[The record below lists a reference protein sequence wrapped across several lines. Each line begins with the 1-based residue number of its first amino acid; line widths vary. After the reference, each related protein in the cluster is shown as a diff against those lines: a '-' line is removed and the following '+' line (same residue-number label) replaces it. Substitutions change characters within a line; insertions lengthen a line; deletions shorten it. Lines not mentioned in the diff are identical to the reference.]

1 MRLSDLHIL
10 LTYRCN
16 LTCDHCFVWGSP
28 RQKGTLTIEQ
38 IGQILEQAKAAHV
51 GWIYFE
57 GGEPFLYYDVL
68 IRGIEMAHEMGFR
81 IGVVSDAYWARTFSG
96 APERLRPMAGKID
109 DLTISSD
116 LYHYSQEN
124 SKLAQRV
131 GDLMAWL
138 CTAGLLGIVAW
149 SLL

>member
-1 MRLSDLHIL
+1 MRLSSLHIL

-38 IGQILEQAKAAHV
+38 IEKILRQAQDAEV

-68 IRGIEMAHEMGFR
+68 IRGIDMAHEMGFR
-81 IGVVSDAYWARTFSG
+81 IGVVSNAYWARTFSG
-96 APERLRPMAGKID
+96 ALERLQRLVGKID

-116 LYHYSQEN
+116 L
-124 SKLAQRV
+124 
-131 GDLMAWL
+131 
-138 CTAGLLGIVAW
+138 
-149 SLL
+149 